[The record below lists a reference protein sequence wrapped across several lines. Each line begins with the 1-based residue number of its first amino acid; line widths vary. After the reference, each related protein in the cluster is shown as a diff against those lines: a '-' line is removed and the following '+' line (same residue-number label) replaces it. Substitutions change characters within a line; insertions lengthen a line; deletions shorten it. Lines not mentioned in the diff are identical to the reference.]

1 MKTHIRRW
9 VNEGHDVTT
18 AEEMK
23 VALESHG
30 GVRGCRFAVVEI
42 NKTKMNAE
50 VCKIPGI
57 SFLNNFHFYEDGVR
71 SWKAYQIG
79 KGHFYSYASV
89 VTRAQED
96 TGLKVL
102 VPFSSQPGCLG
113 EIAVHSSAKSHKADG
128 LFSCVEQGCVKM
140 FSTFD
145 NLQQHLDAERHV
157 FMEEQD
163 TAYDVIK
170 KKWAS
175 ILSSV
180 SLQKQGSVPPVKKL
194 CEGTAAFGENKQT
207 VKGQALKTI
216 TRSSRMTENVKSY
229 LTQMFNRGAKEGNK
243 ADAKQVEHD
252 MKHARDARGEFLFQP
267 NEWRTSKQIANF
279 FSNLSKSQRKAGVEA
294 GGSIPECHE
303 SDGEEP
309 IYEDVNLKA
318 LQRLVENELQTDL
331 DHPIMFLEHNLCRL
345 GKQGK
350 LQELRLNVL
359 KKACMEF
366 KVDVKGPKTR
376 KDSFAGP
383 LQEFLLIQRSK
394 GCKYCHNV

>member
-1 MKTHIRRW
+1 
-9 VNEGHDVTT
+9 
-18 AEEMK
+18 
-23 VALESHG
+23 
-30 GVRGCRFAVVEI
+30 
-42 NKTKMNAE
+42 
-50 VCKIPGI
+50 
-57 SFLNNFHFYEDGVR
+57 
-71 SWKAYQIG
+71 
-79 KGHFYSYASV
+79 
-89 VTRAQED
+89 
-96 TGLKVL
+96 
-102 VPFSSQPGCLG
+102 
-113 EIAVHSSAKSHKADG
+113 
-128 LFSCVEQGCVKM
+128 
-140 FSTFD
+140 
-145 NLQQHLDAERHV
+145 
-157 FMEEQD
+157 
-163 TAYDVIK
+163 
-170 KKWAS
+170 
-175 ILSSV
+175 
-180 SLQKQGSVPPVKKL
+180 
-194 CEGTAAFGENKQT
+194 
-207 VKGQALKTI
+207 
-216 TRSSRMTENVKSY
+216 MTENVKSY

-303 SDGEEP
+303 SDDEEP